1 MPVEKCR
8 RFVGF
13 AAQSGG
19 YAAAVFDGFRR
30 NAAFFDVQMTPVLTP
45 DLRYATGRNGL
56 GGSFDL
62 TARGSGLRNVVRE
75 IRKDA
80 ARQIRGWR

>member
-1 MPVEKCR
+1 
-8 RFVGF
+8 
-13 AAQSGG
+13 
-19 YAAAVFDGFRR
+19 
-30 NAAFFDVQMTPVLTP
+30 MTPVLTP